1 MRFRIICYCSS
12 DYNDPDLK
20 MYWNKRLN
28 KWTFNNP
35 TIVDYIYAW
44 DFITSKYSK
53 KDYIETNDE
62 DDSINYY
69 LYGLEI
75 V

>member
-1 MRFRIICYCSS
+1 MRFRIVCYCSS
-12 DYNDPDLK
+12 DYDDPYLK
-20 MYWNKRLN
+20 MYWNRRLY

-35 TIVDYIYAW
+35 TIVDYTYAW
-44 DFITSKYSK
+44 DFITKEYNK

-62 DDSINYY
+62 DKSINYY
-69 LYGLEI
+69 LYGVEE